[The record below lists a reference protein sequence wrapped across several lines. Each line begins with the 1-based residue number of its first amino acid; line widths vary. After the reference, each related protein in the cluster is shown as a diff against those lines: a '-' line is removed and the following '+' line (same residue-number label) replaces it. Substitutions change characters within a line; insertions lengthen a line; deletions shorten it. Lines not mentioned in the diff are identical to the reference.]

1 MGVERKQSV
10 KTPIYILMAMVV
22 VMMIGNGTSAMAQ
35 RAALVAGAATLNNGS
50 MVTLGQPFVGFARS
64 ADNSVNL
71 SVGLLP
77 VIQLRTAVTN
87 RFEIGP
93 SVSMQDGRFR
103 LGFFVEPGRTWV
115 VEGSTNL
122 VDWFPLW
129 ADSATEPQVEF
140 EDFTSF
146 LFPHRFYRVWL
157 P

>member
-1 MGVERKQSV
+1 M
-10 KTPIYILMAMVV
+10 KTRNTILMALATLLTA
-22 VMMIGNGTSAMAQ
+22 GSESGLAQALQ

-50 MVTLGQPFVGFARS
+50 VVTLGQPFVGIARS

-77 VIQLRTAVTN
+77 ALQPRTGVTN

-93 SVSMQDGRFR
+93 SVSMQNGRFR

-122 VDWFPLW
+122 VDWFPVW
-129 ADSATEPQVEF
+129 ADTATEPRVEF
-140 EDFTSF
+140 EDFTAF
-146 LFPHRFYRVWL
+146 LFPHRFYRVRL